1 MQPVELYPGIS
12 SHQGILGGKPVIA
25 GTRVPVDLV
34 LGQLASGMTTEEI
47 SHEYHLT
54 PEQIRA
60 ALGYAAKRMSE
71 EVVHATSR

>member
-12 SHQGILGGKPVIA
+12 SHQGILGGKPVIT

-34 LGQLASGMTTEEI
+34 LGQLASGMTTEEVCY
-47 SHEYHLT
+47 EYHLA

-60 ALGYAAKRMSE
+60 ALGYAAQRLSE
-71 EVVHATSR
+71 EVVYATSK

>member
-12 SHQGILGGKPVIA
+12 SHQGILGGKPVIR

-34 LGQLASGMTTEEI
+34 LGQLASGMTTEEVCC
-47 SHEYHLT
+47 EYHLT

-60 ALGYAAKRMSE
+60 ALGYAAQRMSE
-71 EVVHATSR
+71 EVVYATNK